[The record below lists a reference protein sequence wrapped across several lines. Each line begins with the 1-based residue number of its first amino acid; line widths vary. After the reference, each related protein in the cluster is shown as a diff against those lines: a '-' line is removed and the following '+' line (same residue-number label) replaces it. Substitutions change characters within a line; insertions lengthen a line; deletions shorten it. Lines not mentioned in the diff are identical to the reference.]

1 MKTFIAS
8 RLLEGNRL
16 FPNEIHISESGV
28 TMKVPGFL
36 SSKEETILFSKI
48 SSVNIKTPMIGFSSI
63 TITTNTREGEI
74 TSSGFLKEEVIEMKS
89 IILNKI
95 NQN

>member
-1 MKTFIAS
+1 
-8 RLLEGNRL
+8 
-16 FPNEIHISESGV
+16 
-28 TMKVPGFL
+28 
-36 SSKEETILFSKI
+36 
-48 SSVNIKTPMIGFSSI
+48 MIGFSSI

-89 IILNKI
+89 LILNKI